1 MLLQT
6 PLKVE
11 ESWNLEVWRKF
22 ARLYFRTYEY
32 WLIRA
37 LGRLIS
43 LINSLSLVI
52 LQKFQ
57 FNPPPK
63 FDNAAILW
71 YESSFDDN
79 LVGIY
84 EIDLE
89 MG

>member
-1 MLLQT
+1 MLIKKT
-6 PLKVE
+6 C
-11 ESWNLEVWRKF
+11 
-22 ARLYFRTYEY
+22 
-32 WLIRA
+32 RA

-43 LINSLSLVI
+43 QINSLILVI

-57 FNPPPK
+57 FTPPK

-71 YESSFDDN
+71 YELSFDDN